1 MMKMSEA
8 DLKAKA
14 GQVGVKPSDIGDASQ
29 ASDPKAALVEKIAA
43 VQVAKEAAATVARA
57 NAALKDAEAAEKMAV
72 AAAAAAKTPGGAEL
86 EAERGL
92 LQQQL
97 ENIKPESL
105 DVKLLNKDCSMG
117 ICLNPGETLKKR
129 LEEISGGDATNT
141 VAALKEQN
149 KKMKR
154 LLAEYPS
161 TIFKNKFKF
170 HVEKAV
176 RDDVKKSKVWNPNT
190 ALYES
195 ALDGFLSTNC
205 VPLV

>member
-1 MMKMSEA
+1 
-8 DLKAKA
+8 
-14 GQVGVKPSDIGDASQ
+14 
-29 ASDPKAALVEKIAA
+29 
-43 VQVAKEAAATVARA
+43 VARA

-129 LEEISGGDATNT
+129 LEEISGGDATD
-141 VAALKEQN
+141 AALKEQN
-149 KKMKR
+149 KKVLHTR
-154 LLAEYPS
+154 A
-161 TIFKNKFKF
+161 
-170 HVEKAV
+170 
-176 RDDVKKSKVWNPNT
+176 T
-190 ALYES
+190 ALGTKFSSSIRVFE
-195 ALDGFLSTNC
+195 NC
-205 VPLV
+205 FCWHGLRLH